1 MAVAASGLEID
12 QLFDKYLYQPFNMTS
27 TTWSP
32 LKNPQ
37 LAVGIT
43 TTADDF
49 ENLLFRLL
57 TYKVGSRRQPP
68 CARPTSPDLA
78 RDLRTRSPSGPLIAT
93 PPPA

>member
-12 QLFDKYLYQPFNMTS
+12 QLFDKSLYQPFNMTS

-32 LKNPQ
+32 LQNPQ

-68 CARPTSPDLA
+68 
-78 RDLRTRSPSGPLIAT
+78 
-93 PPPA
+93 

>member
-57 TYKVGSRRQPP
+57 TYQVGSRRHTP
-68 CARPTSPDLA
+68 RISPDLA
-78 RDLRTRSPSGPLIAT
+78 RSRPRSPQALPERIPNRDS
-93 PPPA
+93 PPA